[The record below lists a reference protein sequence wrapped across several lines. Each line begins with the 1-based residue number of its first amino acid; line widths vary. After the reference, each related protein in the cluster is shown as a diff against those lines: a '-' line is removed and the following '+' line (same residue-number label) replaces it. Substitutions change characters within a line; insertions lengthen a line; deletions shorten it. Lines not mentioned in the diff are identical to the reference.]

1 MSLRQ
6 FKKLKETNLLQPPDQ
21 LKPEDTDEENEEPA
35 GPVQRLNPFDLL
47 RDEENEPTQDQE
59 SDPEN
64 LSGGNHADPVPADSR
79 PASKPQKKK
88 KKKPKQKPK
97 VEEDDDVDA
106 AIRLVNQKLGK
117 LPAAVEEQI
126 PQTSLN
132 LDKHPILSIDVKL
145 LDWEG
150 EMKRNFGAGVV
161 AGRDKEK
168 SRLPQRSARKRSLLV
183 TPKESWPRVSG
194 APGLSMIVVDEYSQV
209 YSLSHSK
216 SYETFELMFYQCIA
230 THNPD
235 MLYNVLKEYP
245 FHICSLLQLSEVFKQ
260 QGDVAMA
267 GDFIE
272 RVLYAF
278 ECSFH
283 PTFNFLG
290 KCQLNFN
297 RIETRP
303 VFVALF
309 RHIQYLSRRGCWRT
323 ALEFAKF
330 LFSLDSTNDPLAAVL
345 LLDFYALRSGS
356 FAWMVEF
363 WDFFK
368 DKKGLDH
375 LPSACYSIALAHWE
389 LETQSGSNHSTSTTL
404 LDAAIEKFPTVVV
417 GLLRKMAITD
427 PVLEKSAFFQSPQS
441 NAALSR
447 DTLALLIDMYVES
460 AHPMWKVP
468 EILAWLRKTAGHVAN
483 KPSRPARQPPAIGDR
498 PACPFTPGDM
508 LPINLQRMVVLAD
521 ETTFISRLP
530 EGVMDNLMIFDPFP
544 PRTAETSAY
553 DGVRDP
559 SLLEPQGT
567 GQGFLNYLFNLFG
580 AGGID
585 AVCRARWFTPKIAKL
600 LPLQATIKSLD
611 QNKVNYV
618 IYDQVRVEPTDIS
631 IKHAVDF
638 VRQQRP
644 DAFIAVGGGS
654 VIDTAKAANLYLAH
668 PDAEFLDFVNVPTT
682 AGTGSETTGTSIFD
696 YTPKKFKTGIAFRQL
711 KPLLGLVDPYN
722 TRSMAPEVHVS
733 TGLDVLCHSLESYT
747 AIPYT
752 ERSPRPTNPKFRP
765 AYQGSNPISDI
776 WSLRSLKM
784 CIDNLPRA
792 YRDAGDHEAQEQ
804 MILAATFAGIGFGN
818 AGVHLCHGMS
828 YPISGLNKKYRHP
841 GYNTEFPLVPHG
853 ISVALSSPAV
863 FEYTAPTDP
872 ERHLECARLFGVDTS
887 NVKREDAGK
896 VLADALRKFLY
907 SIDVPNGLGAIG
919 FHNSDI
925 EKLVLGTLP
934 QLAQKN

>member
-1 MSLRQ
+1 
-6 FKKLKETNLLQPPDQ
+6 
-21 LKPEDTDEENEEPA
+21 
-35 GPVQRLNPFDLL
+35 
-47 RDEENEPTQDQE
+47 
-59 SDPEN
+59 
-64 LSGGNHADPVPADSR
+64 
-79 PASKPQKKK
+79 
-88 KKKPKQKPK
+88 
-97 VEEDDDVDA
+97 
-106 AIRLVNQKLGK
+106 
-117 LPAAVEEQI
+117 
-126 PQTSLN
+126 
-132 LDKHPILSIDVKL
+132 
-145 LDWEG
+145 
-150 EMKRNFGAGVV
+150 
-161 AGRDKEK
+161 
-168 SRLPQRSARKRSLLV
+168 
-183 TPKESWPRVSG
+183 
-194 APGLSMIVVDEYSQV
+194 
-209 YSLSHSK
+209 
-216 SYETFELMFYQCIA
+216 
-230 THNPD
+230 
-235 MLYNVLKEYP
+235 
-245 FHICSLLQLSEVFKQ
+245 
-260 QGDVAMA
+260 
-267 GDFIE
+267 
-272 RVLYAF
+272 
-278 ECSFH
+278 
-283 PTFNFLG
+283 
-290 KCQLNFN
+290 
-297 RIETRP
+297 
-303 VFVALF
+303 
-309 RHIQYLSRRGCWRT
+309 
-323 ALEFAKF
+323 
-330 LFSLDSTNDPLAAVL
+330 
-345 LLDFYALRSGS
+345 
-356 FAWMVEF
+356 
-363 WDFFK
+363 
-368 DKKGLDH
+368 
-375 LPSACYSIALAHWE
+375 
-389 LETQSGSNHSTSTTL
+389 
-404 LDAAIEKFPTVVV
+404 
-417 GLLRKMAITD
+417 
-427 PVLEKSAFFQSPQS
+427 
-441 NAALSR
+441 
-447 DTLALLIDMYVES
+447 
-460 AHPMWKVP
+460 
-468 EILAWLRKTAGHVAN
+468 
-483 KPSRPARQPPAIGDR
+483 
-498 PACPFTPGDM
+498 
-508 LPINLQRMVVLAD
+508 MVVLAD

-580 AGGID
+580 AGGMD
-585 AVCRARWFTPKIAKL
+585 AVGPLASYLLQLATSNIRYGPGVTAEVGMDMVNMNAKKVCRARWFTPKIAKL

-611 QNKVNYV
+611 QNKGTL
-618 IYDQVRVEPTDIS
+618 RASERS

-934 QLAQKN
+934 QVRQQLLIGSIE